1 MTMPDSEALV
11 RSLAT
16 EARQAAQVLLD
27 LSEGLNLLDRIAET
41 SRRVLM
47 SLDEFGERSAS
58 AWRDCEALLMLDDI
72 VDDDLISELEER
84 FFNVSENLE
93 EGEVG
98 RFLAQL
104 LEKVERR
111 YLALLDALN
120 KLNAALELR

>member
-16 EARQAAQVLLD
+16 EARLAAQVLLD
-27 LSEGLNLLDRIAET
+27 LSEGLSLLDRIAET
-41 SRRVLM
+41 SRGVLM

-58 AWRDCEALLMLDDI
+58 AWRDCEALLMLDDM

-93 EGEVG
+93 ESEFG